1 MNSILIVDDEKWVRS
16 ALKWTVEQT
25 GLPVKVAGQCANG
38 LEALDWLKS
47 NHADLVLADIT
58 MPIMNGLVFLEQ
70 LRLAGNEQD
79 VIFITVNE
87 DFCCVQQ
94 ALRGGAID
102 YLLKPVEEGPLTV
115 CLKKWLSRKQ
125 KLAKSQETPVL
136 VEFGQL
142 SPVEQV
148 LKYIESLPP
157 GQVTLAEAAKHVHM
171 NPSYLSQLFKQQTG
185 TNFIDYVTQIRLKE
199 AKRLL
204 SSTTLRISEIA
215 ERLGYSDLAYF
226 TNMFKKAFQTTPSEY
241 RKKHKGEEAL

>member
-25 GLPVKVAGQCANG
+25 GLAVKVVGQCTNG
-38 LEALDWLKS
+38 LEALDWLRS

-58 MPIMNGLVFLEQ
+58 MPVMTGLAFLEQ
-70 LRLAGNEQD
+70 LRQSGNEQD

-94 ALRGGAID
+94 ALRAGAID
-102 YLLKPVEEGPLTV
+102 YLLKPVEEESLTA

-125 KLAKSQETPVL
+125 KLAKPQVPPVKIE
-136 VEFGQL
+136 VERL

-157 GQVTLAEAAKHVHM
+157 GQVTLAEAARQVHM
-171 NPSYLSQLFKQQTG
+171 NPSYLSQLFKHQTG
-185 TNFIDYVTQIRLKE
+185 TNFIEYVTQIRLKE

-226 TNMFKKAFQTTPSEY
+226 TNIFKKISQITPSEY
-241 RKKHKGEEAL
+241 RKKYKGEEAL

>member
-1 MNSILIVDDEKWVRS
+1 MKTILIVDDEKWVRS

-25 GLPVKVAGQCANG
+25 GLPVRVIGQCSNG

-47 NHADLVLADIT
+47 NKVDLVLADIT
-58 MPIMNGLVFLEQ
+58 MPVMNGLVFLEQ
-70 LRLAGNEQD
+70 LRLGGNDQD

-87 DFCCVQQ
+87 DFGCVQQ
-94 ALRGGAID
+94 ALRAGAID
-102 YLLKPVEEGPLTV
+102 YLLKPVEKEQLTV
-115 CLKKWLSRKQ
+115 CLNKWFTRKEKAVKSRVVP
-125 KLAKSQETPVL
+125 SEPT
-136 VEFGQL
+136 GQL

-148 LKYIESLPP
+148 IHFIESLPP

-185 TNFIDYVTQIRLKE
+185 TNFIEYITRLRLRE

-204 SSTTLRISEIA
+204 QSTTLRISEIA

-226 TNMFKKAFQTTPSEY
+226 TNIFKKLCRVTPSEY
-241 RKKHKGEEAL
+241 RKLHKGDDAL

>member
-1 MNSILIVDDEKWVRS
+1 MNTILIVDDERWVRS

-25 GLPVKVAGQCANG
+25 GLPIKVVGQCANG
-38 LEALDWLKS
+38 LEALDWLKD
-47 NHADLVLADIT
+47 NQADLVLADIT
-58 MPIMNGLVFLEQ
+58 MPVMNGLVLLEQ
-70 LRLAGNEQD
+70 LRLGGNEQD

-94 ALRGGAID
+94 ALRAGAID
-102 YLLKPVEEGPLTV
+102 YLLKPVEEEQLSA
-115 CLKKWLSRKQ
+115 CLQKWLSRKA
-125 KLAKSQETPVL
+125 KAAKSREVPPAPA
-136 VEFGQL
+136 GQL

-148 LKYIESLPP
+148 LKYIESLPS

-185 TNFIDYVTQIRLKE
+185 TNFIDYVTRLRLKE

-226 TNMFKKAFQTTPSEY
+226 TNIFKKVCQVTPSEY
-241 RKKHKGEEAL
+241 RKMQKGDDPQ